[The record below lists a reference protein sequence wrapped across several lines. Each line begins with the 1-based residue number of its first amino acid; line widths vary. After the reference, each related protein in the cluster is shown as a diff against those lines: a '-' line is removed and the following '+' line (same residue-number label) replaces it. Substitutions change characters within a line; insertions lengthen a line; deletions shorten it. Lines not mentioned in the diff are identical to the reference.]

1 MHVGDLVKWNHPYK
15 RHQDIGIIRE
25 IRNPSAVYVLWTRNP
40 EHSGEYDSHH
50 KYFRLLSD
58 FA

>member
-1 MHVGDLVKWNHPYK
+1 MQVGDLVKWNHPNK
-15 RHQDIGIIRE
+15 THQDIGIIRE
-25 IRNPSAVYVLWTRNP
+25 IHNPRKVYILWTKNP
-40 EHSGEYDSHH
+40 NSSGEYDSTH

>member
-25 IRNPSAVYVLWTRNP
+25 IHSPQRVYVLWTWNP
-40 EHSGEYDSHH
+40 EHSGEYDSTH
-50 KYFRLLSD
+50 KYFMLLSD